1 MIRSGVVTH
10 HGPART
16 IPNFA
21 VLRKKQNLA
30 FLNRHSVLSE
40 YPAKVDCPDN
50 IKPCVPTPSHRI
62 FAIRLISTYTMAMD
76 TKLSVSPIVV
86 DAECFCL
93 NLKRAARAVA
103 RRYDEALGPVDL
115 TNGQFSTLIAIAG
128 LQPVSMQILAERL
141 GMDRTTL
148 TATLKPLQRRGLIS
162 IRPDTADRRSRSLTL
177 TDEGAVLL
185 RDAVPLWK
193 KVQQA
198 VGRIVGNSSAPAL
211 RAQLTRLA

>member
-1 MIRSGVVTH
+1 M
-10 HGPART
+10 
-16 IPNFA
+16 
-21 VLRKKQNLA
+21 
-30 FLNRHSVLSE
+30 
-40 YPAKVDCPDN
+40 D
-50 IKPCVPTPSHRI
+50 
-62 FAIRLISTYTMAMD
+62 MD

-93 NLKRAARAVA
+93 NLKRASRAVA

-115 TNGQFSTLIAIAG
+115 TSGQFSTLITIAG

-162 IRPDTADRRSRSLTL
+162 IRPDTTDRRSRRLTL

-198 VGRIVGNSSAPAL
+198 VGRIVGNSSASAL
-211 RAQLTRLA
+211 RAQLTRLG

>member
-1 MIRSGVVTH
+1 
-10 HGPART
+10 
-16 IPNFA
+16 
-21 VLRKKQNLA
+21 
-30 FLNRHSVLSE
+30 
-40 YPAKVDCPDN
+40 
-50 IKPCVPTPSHRI
+50 
-62 FAIRLISTYTMAMD
+62 MD
-76 TKLSVSPIVV
+76 TKLSVSPLVM

-103 RRYDEALGPVDL
+103 RRYDEALEPVDL
-115 TNGQFSTLIAIAG
+115 TNGQYSTLMAIAG
-128 LQPVSMQILAERL
+128 LQPVPMQILAERL

-162 IRPDTADRRSRSLTL
+162 IHLDIADRRSRKLAL

-198 VGRIVGNSSAPAL
+198 VGRIVGNSNAPAL

>member
-1 MIRSGVVTH
+1 
-10 HGPART
+10 
-16 IPNFA
+16 
-21 VLRKKQNLA
+21 
-30 FLNRHSVLSE
+30 
-40 YPAKVDCPDN
+40 
-50 IKPCVPTPSHRI
+50 
-62 FAIRLISTYTMAMD
+62 
-76 TKLSVSPIVV
+76 
-86 DAECFCL
+86 
-93 NLKRAARAVA
+93 VA

-115 TNGQFSTLIAIAG
+115 TNGQFSTLITIAG

-162 IRPDTADRRSRSLTL
+162 IRPDTADRRSRRLTL

-211 RAQLTRLA
+211 RAQLTRLG

>member
-1 MIRSGVVTH
+1 
-10 HGPART
+10 
-16 IPNFA
+16 
-21 VLRKKQNLA
+21 
-30 FLNRHSVLSE
+30 
-40 YPAKVDCPDN
+40 
-50 IKPCVPTPSHRI
+50 
-62 FAIRLISTYTMAMD
+62 MD

-115 TNGQFSTLIAIAG
+115 TNGQYSTLMTIAG
-128 LQPVSMQILAERL
+128 LQPVSMQILAESL

-162 IRPDTADRRSRSLTL
+162 IHPDITDRRSRRLTL
-177 TDEGAVLL
+177 TDEGVVLL

-193 KVQQA
+193 KAQQA
-198 VGRIVGNSSAPAL
+198 VGRILGNANAPAL
-211 RAQLTRLA
+211 RTQLTRLA